1 MSIAIDMQNAAGTWV
16 RVTSGLQD
24 NVQVVRVIMGEVK
37 RLYQVEKLRA
47 INERTGATVGL
58 VGYSATSDCY

>member
-1 MSIAIDMQNAAGTWV
+1 MSIAIDMLNSAGHWE

-24 NVQVVRVIMGEVK
+24 NVQVVRIIMGEV
-37 RLYQVEKLRA
+37 RRQYQVEKLRA

-58 VGYSATSDCY
+58 VGYSSTADC